1 MTAILLPKAESL
13 AQARHAAQTGL
24 PVIPIIETA
33 RGVLNLAEVAA
44 TPGVARLAFGSL
56 DYALDLGLSPDSPGA
71 GIVLDHARIQVL
83 LQTRAAGLPPALDGV
98 FPGVQDTAGLARA
111 ASRAQQMGF
120 GGMLCIH
127 PAQVPVIH
135 GVFAPAAAE
144 LDWAR
149 RVLAAHRDGGPGAFM
164 LDGRMVDAP
173 VIARARQCWRKRASR
188 YSARACRPV
197 GVRIWGE
204 TRREAARP
212 GDREP
217 RPGFAYPAT
226 APGTRARGRPARRW
240 GGPVAAG
247 VRAPAFP
254 PPRRRVD
261 DQAAHIQLVAQRQPA
276 GVPSGIRIGRQ
287 LAAPC
292 RYPPCRVGQPLIV
305 ADDARLLLHQASQC
319 SAYRVGRA
327 GHFRGR
333 PRGWASRQLR
343 PRRR

>member
-1 MTAILLPKAESL
+1 MRINDAATPWHEDDLGAARQAGVTAILLPKAESL

-98 FPGVQDTAGLARA
+98 FPGVQDTAGPARA

-127 PAQVPVIH
+127 PAQVPLIH
-135 GVFAPAAAE
+135 QAFRAGRAE

-164 LDGRMVDAP
+164 LDGAWWTRRSSRGPGSAGASGRVD
-173 VIARARQCWRKRASR
+173 
-188 YSARACRPV
+188 SARACRPL

-204 TRREAARP
+204 TRGGCAAWRP
-212 GDREP
+212 G
-217 RPGFAYPAT
+217 A
-226 APGTRARGRPARRW
+226 
-240 GGPVAAG
+240 
-247 VRAPAFP
+247 
-254 PPRRRVD
+254 
-261 DQAAHIQLVAQRQPA
+261 
-276 GVPSGIRIGRQ
+276 
-287 LAAPC
+287 
-292 RYPPCRVGQPLIV
+292 
-305 ADDARLLLHQASQC
+305 
-319 SAYRVGRA
+319 
-327 GHFRGR
+327 
-333 PRGWASRQLR
+333 ASRLR
-343 PRRR
+343 VSRHSAWS

>member
-13 AQARHAAQTGL
+13 AQARHAAQTGCRSFPSSKRRAACSIL
-24 PVIPIIETA
+24 RKSRPRPA
-33 RGVLNLAEVAA
+33 WRGW
-44 TPGVARLAFGSL
+44 PGSL

-149 RVLAAHRDGGPGAFM
+149 RVLAHRDGGPGAFM

-173 VIARARQCWRKRASR
+173 VIARARQVLAQ
-188 YSARACRPV
+188 A
-197 GVRIWGE
+197 GE
-204 TRREAARP
+204 S
-212 GDREP
+212 
-217 RPGFAYPAT
+217 
-226 APGTRARGRPARRW
+226 
-240 GGPVAAG
+240 
-247 VRAPAFP
+247 
-254 PPRRRVD
+254 
-261 DQAAHIQLVAQRQPA
+261 I
-276 GVPSGIRIGRQ
+276 
-287 LAAPC
+287 
-292 RYPPCRVGQPLIV
+292 
-305 ADDARLLLHQASQC
+305 
-319 SAYRVGRA
+319 
-327 GHFRGR
+327 
-333 PRGWASRQLR
+333 
-343 PRRR
+343 

>member
-1 MTAILLPKAESL
+1 MRHRRAAGHSHHRNGARR
-13 AQARHAAQTGL
+13 AQSCGSRGHARRGAAGL
-24 PVIPIIETA
+24 
-33 RGVLNLAEVAA
+33 
-44 TPGVARLAFGSL
+44 GSL

-83 LQTRAAGLPPALDGV
+83 LQTRAAGLPPALDGC
-98 FPGVQDTAGLARA
+98 FPACRTPPVW
-111 ASRAQQMGF
+111 RAQRPGRSRWALAACF
-120 GGMLCIH
+120 IH

-204 TRREAARP
+204 TREAARP

-247 VRAPAFP
+247 VRARLS
-254 PPRRRVD
+254 RRR
-261 DQAAHIQLVAQRQPA
+261 AAASTIRPHTSSWLRSASQRR
-276 GVPSGIRIGRQ
+276 PSGIRIGRQ

>member
-173 VIARARQCWRKRASR
+173 VIARARQVLAQ
-188 YSARACRPV
+188 A
-197 GVRIWGE
+197 GE
-204 TRREAARP
+204 S
-212 GDREP
+212 
-217 RPGFAYPAT
+217 
-226 APGTRARGRPARRW
+226 
-240 GGPVAAG
+240 
-247 VRAPAFP
+247 
-254 PPRRRVD
+254 
-261 DQAAHIQLVAQRQPA
+261 I
-276 GVPSGIRIGRQ
+276 
-287 LAAPC
+287 
-292 RYPPCRVGQPLIV
+292 
-305 ADDARLLLHQASQC
+305 
-319 SAYRVGRA
+319 
-327 GHFRGR
+327 
-333 PRGWASRQLR
+333 
-343 PRRR
+343 

>member
-1 MTAILLPKAESL
+1 MIVDLEDAVEHLAKDSAREALCDFLGTHPQARLWVRINDAATPWHEDDLKALRGKAGVTAILLPKAESL

-127 PAQVPVIH
+127 PAQVPLIH
-135 GVFAPAAAE
+135 QAFAPAAAE

-173 VIARARQCWRKRASR
+173 VIARARQVLAQ
-188 YSARACRPV
+188 A
-197 GVRIWGE
+197 GE
-204 TRREAARP
+204 S
-212 GDREP
+212 
-217 RPGFAYPAT
+217 
-226 APGTRARGRPARRW
+226 
-240 GGPVAAG
+240 V
-247 VRAPAFP
+247 
-254 PPRRRVD
+254 
-261 DQAAHIQLVAQRQPA
+261 
-276 GVPSGIRIGRQ
+276 
-287 LAAPC
+287 
-292 RYPPCRVGQPLIV
+292 
-305 ADDARLLLHQASQC
+305 
-319 SAYRVGRA
+319 
-327 GHFRGR
+327 
-333 PRGWASRQLR
+333 
-343 PRRR
+343 

>member
-1 MTAILLPKAESL
+1 MTHPIVRTALFVPASRPERIPKALASGADAVIVDLEDAVEHLAKDSAREALCDFLGTHPQARLWVRINDAATPWHEDDLKALRGKAGVTAILLPKAESL

-127 PAQVPVIH
+127 PAQVPLIH
-135 GVFAPAAAE
+135 QAFAPAAAE

-173 VIARARQCWRKRASR
+173 VIARARQVLAQ
-188 YSARACRPV
+188 A
-197 GVRIWGE
+197 GE
-204 TRREAARP
+204 S
-212 GDREP
+212 
-217 RPGFAYPAT
+217 
-226 APGTRARGRPARRW
+226 
-240 GGPVAAG
+240 
-247 VRAPAFP
+247 
-254 PPRRRVD
+254 
-261 DQAAHIQLVAQRQPA
+261 I
-276 GVPSGIRIGRQ
+276 
-287 LAAPC
+287 
-292 RYPPCRVGQPLIV
+292 
-305 ADDARLLLHQASQC
+305 
-319 SAYRVGRA
+319 
-327 GHFRGR
+327 
-333 PRGWASRQLR
+333 
-343 PRRR
+343 

>member
-1 MTAILLPKAESL
+1 MTHPIVRTALFVPASRPERIPKALASGADAVIVDLEDAVEHLAKDSAREALCDFLGTHPQARLWVRINDAATPWHEDDLKALRGKAGVTAILLPKAESL

-83 LQTRAAGLPPALDGV
+83 LQTRAVGLPPALDGV

-127 PAQVPVIH
+127 PAQVPLIH
-135 GVFAPAAAE
+135 QAFAPSAAE

-173 VIARARQCWRKRASR
+173 VIARARQVLAQ
-188 YSARACRPV
+188 A
-197 GVRIWGE
+197 GE
-204 TRREAARP
+204 S
-212 GDREP
+212 
-217 RPGFAYPAT
+217 
-226 APGTRARGRPARRW
+226 
-240 GGPVAAG
+240 V
-247 VRAPAFP
+247 
-254 PPRRRVD
+254 
-261 DQAAHIQLVAQRQPA
+261 
-276 GVPSGIRIGRQ
+276 
-287 LAAPC
+287 
-292 RYPPCRVGQPLIV
+292 
-305 ADDARLLLHQASQC
+305 
-319 SAYRVGRA
+319 
-327 GHFRGR
+327 
-333 PRGWASRQLR
+333 
-343 PRRR
+343 